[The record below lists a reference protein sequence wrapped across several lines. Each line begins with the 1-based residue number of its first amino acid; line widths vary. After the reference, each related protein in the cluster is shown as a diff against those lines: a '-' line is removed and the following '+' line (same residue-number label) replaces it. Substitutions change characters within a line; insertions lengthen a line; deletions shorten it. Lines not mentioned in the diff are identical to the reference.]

1 MLRGLNFI
9 LTQKPPN
16 KIIARK
22 ARWDEREERQDGGL
36 LMMPL
41 ICVSRNSNCV
51 RGCRRDYCMH
61 RRRLSR
67 APLLPKTPAGWEACL
82 LAARHR
88 PPACMCVCLNEARV
102 CASVGGVRCA
112 ILLLLSS
119 SSASSW
125 ASGDKLLGR
134 FVAPGFVYLER
145 FSFFNLRKITFREKD
160 IVGVVARGRTELQRM
175 HRAAV

>member
-1 MLRGLNFI
+1 MAPWGKKNKGIRASSMLQGLNFI

-16 KIIARK
+16 KIVARK
-22 ARWDEREERQDGGL
+22 ARWNEREERQDGGL
-36 LMMPL
+36 LMMLL

-88 PPACMCVCLNEARV
+88 SRACVRVCVYKRGACLCVCWR
-102 CASVGGVRCA
+102 CKVR
-112 ILLLLSS
+112 
-119 SSASSW
+119 
-125 ASGDKLLGR
+125 
-134 FVAPGFVYLER
+134 
-145 FSFFNLRKITFREKD
+145 D
-160 IVGVVARGRTELQRM
+160 IVIIIVIVGLVMGVW
-175 HRAAV
+175 